1 MLLKFIPFIIFSV
14 LLSAVAQLSIRKGMV
29 VVGTIPEKLSEIWGY
44 FWQAYIN
51 PWIFARLTAY
61 AISMLFWMYV
71 LSKVNVSL
79 AYPFQSLA
87 YLVIAFAAYYTLNE
101 PLSIQK
107 ILSIIII
114 CVGVF
119 ILTLSP
125 DA

>member
-44 FWQAYIN
+44 FWQVCIN
-51 PWIFARLTAY
+51 PWIFAGLTAY

-107 ILSIIII
+107 ILGIIII